1 MVDTEV
7 VEDAIDGPRRYVS
20 YAELQRHA
28 NRSSLWVLIS
38 GIVYDVT
45 SLLSSHP
52 GGTGP
57 LLKYAGKDA
66 TYAYTVPASTFE
78 CTDRLWVCS
87 KAFMPIHPPDALDML
102 PRSAYIG
109 PIDLGTVPRALNE
122 PTAEENRI
130 TKARA
135 ALPHPRSALNLSE
148 IEVGTITGQRDIM
161 TEPVSETGKKRA

>member
-7 VEDAIDGPRRYVS
+7 VGDAIDGPRRYVS

-66 TYAYTVPASTFE
+66 TYVYTVPASMFG
-78 CTDRLWVCS
+78 CTDRLCVQQDVY
-87 KAFMPIHPPDALDML
+87 ADTP
-102 PRSAYIG
+102 
-109 PIDLGTVPRALNE
+109 
-122 PTAEENRI
+122 
-130 TKARA
+130 ARC
-135 ALPHPRSALNLSE
+135 P
-148 IEVGTITGQRDIM
+148 
-161 TEPVSETGKKRA
+161 

>member
-1 MVDTEV
+1 MRLLTPHLQVAHAFFNPLHLDMVDTEV
-7 VEDAIDGPRRYVS
+7 IGDTTGGPRRYVS

-66 TYAYTVPASTFE
+66 TCAYTVLVSSFE
-78 CTDRLWVCS
+78 CTDRSYGCVARRLCQYTRPTPLARCRTRRTSGPSTWLQYL
-87 KAFMPIHPPDALDML
+87 AL
-102 PRSAYIG
+102 
-109 PIDLGTVPRALNE
+109 
-122 PTAEENRI
+122 
-130 TKARA
+130 
-135 ALPHPRSALNLSE
+135 
-148 IEVGTITGQRDIM
+148 
-161 TEPVSETGKKRA
+161 

>member
-7 VEDAIDGPRRYVS
+7 VGDAIDGPRRYVS
-20 YAELQRHA
+20 YTELQRHA

-66 TYAYTVPASTFE
+66 TCAYTNLANSFE
-78 CTDRLWVCS
+78 CTNRDYGCVARLLCQYTR
-87 KAFMPIHPPDALDML
+87 L
-102 PRSAYIG
+102 
-109 PIDLGTVPRALNE
+109 VPLIRC
-122 PTAEENRI
+122 R
-130 TKARA
+130 
-135 ALPHPRSALNLSE
+135 
-148 IEVGTITGQRDIM
+148 GQRASGPS
-161 TEPVSETGKKRA
+161 TQLQFLVL